1 MMRIELMVNNA
12 GLPENGFTK
21 LENEFN
27 RRILAQWPEANI
39 RLRKGNN
46 NNLTVLS
53 ASKDEKKGVSQ
64 LLEEMFDQA
73 DEWLYE

>member
-1 MMRIELMVNNA
+1 MRIELMINKT
-12 GLPENGFTK
+12 GLPKNGFTK

-27 RRILAQWPEANI
+27 RRIHAWWPEAHI

-53 ASKDEKKGVSQ
+53 ASKDEKKRVSQ
-64 LLEEMFDQA
+64 LLEEMFEQA

>member
-1 MMRIELMVNNA
+1 MKIELMVNKT
-12 GLPENGFTK
+12 GLPKNGFTK
-21 LENEFN
+21 LENEFT
-27 RRILAQWPEANI
+27 RRIHARWPETHI

-53 ASKDEKKGVSQ
+53 ASKGEKEAVGK
-64 LLEEMFDQA
+64 LLEEMFEEA